1 MILTILTHTAD
12 GSFYSSKKMLRNHLP
27 QKSLGTSVPSLM
39 NLGSDLTA
47 IGVATGGSSAPCPEE
62 STLAPSTSSNEMRS
76 QSSTLLSSCW
86 QMPSFSHLLSVHVEY
101 LSCRSRT
108 FTTSEASSTFHE
120 RRILSSTCGIPGDQI
135 ADHGKWYQYK
145 PGFGSTNI
153 WVCLEIDGY
162 IPLYR
167 IAVLMRK

>member
-1 MILTILTHTAD
+1 MRRLLNIVSYPFWVAMILTILTHTAN
-12 GSFYSSKKMLRNHLP
+12 GCFYSSKKNLRSHLP

-101 LSCRSRT
+101 LRAEAGHSPLVKQVQRFMNEGFCLQLVVYQEIRSPIT
-108 FTTSEASSTFHE
+108 ANGT
-120 RRILSSTCGIPGDQI
+120 
-135 ADHGKWYQYK
+135 
-145 PGFGSTNI
+145 STNQA
-153 WVCLEIDGY
+153 L
-162 IPLYR
+162 
-167 IAVLMRK
+167 AVPTYGCV